1 MLARVLLICLRLGVR
16 ATGRL
21 SASERCFPAEHL
33 LLRDLQQVTAILR
46 QQIEGVGDVGD
57 VFDVGLFE
65 AEAVE
70 GFQQVA
76 GGAQALDGAFE
87 DVLRVGRC
95 VDDQGLGVGE
105 VGFE

>member
-21 SASERCFPAEHL
+21 SASDWSFPAEHL

-46 QQIEGVGDVGD
+46 QQIEGVSDVGD
-57 VFDVGLFE
+57 IFDVGLFE

-76 GGAQALDGAFE
+76 GGTQALDGAFE

-95 VDDQGLGVGE
+95 VDE